1 MDIMI
6 YNMDCIE
13 GMKMLDDKSID
24 MVLVDPPYGTTAC
37 RWDNVIPFEPMWEQI
52 NRIIKD
58 DSAVVIFGNQP
69 FTSELIHSNIHNFKY
84 SWIWNKNRGGNFVH
98 ANYQPLKIHED
109 ICVFGSFPITYN
121 KKERR
126 CYNPQMEDGKP
137 YSRGKIN
144 DVVWNGRDV
153 KCGHIHN
160 NKDGKRY
167 PKSIININNKN
178 NKSLHPT
185 QKPVELFKYLIK
197 TYTNENDLVLDFCI
211 GSGTTAIA
219 CLETNRRYVG
229 FELDEEYFK
238 LANDRIE
245 RWHND
250 I

>member
-1 MDIMI
+1 MI

-13 GMKMLDDKSID
+13 GMKMLEDKSID
-24 MVLVDPPYGTTAC
+24 MILVDPPYGTTAC

-58 DSAVVIFGNQP
+58 DSAVVIFGSEP
-69 FTSELIHSNIHNFKY
+69 FSSSLRMSNIKNYKY
-84 SWIWNKNRGGNFVH
+84 DWIWNKVKGGNIF
-98 ANYQPLKIHED
+98 NLKYQPYKIHE
-109 ICVFGSFPITYN
+109 IISVFYGG
-121 KKERR
+121 K
-126 CYNPQMEDGKP
+126 YNPIMEP
-137 YSRGKIN
+137 QP
-144 DVVWNGRDV
+144 
-153 KCGHIHN
+153 
-160 NKDGKRY
+160 KRISKTY
-167 PKSIININNKN
+167 GIGESIGGGDYGDEREYTFKNPKSIITYSNANQIGKI
-178 NKSLHPT
+178 HPT